1 MKQIPRKAWTRVAA
15 MFAALCMV
23 LALMPA
29 MAFATPATTGSIN
42 FLSASSTTLTVTSGQ
57 TATVGSLLGD
67 PTVNG
72 DEWHYDYVVTSGT
85 DITVNK
91 HTGVVTASSVTADT
105 TATVT
110 VYLMSENAPTGNN
123 GKPCTGFTILDQETV
138 TVNVTASNTYG
149 YQGNSMTLKMTS
161 PTVSSFSG
169 NNTSGWTNQLA
180 ASTPVDGYYYFTVKL
195 SNGFK
200 SYNTAALFAN
210 RNAGN
215 VTISDS
221 AGSTSYSLATDNSGY
236 VTIDSVDTNTKT
248 VTVKVSSDVVTTGD
262 TRLTFSSAFCGNNS
276 TNTLGTTIT
285 FVIN

>member
-123 GKPCTGFTILDQETV
+123 GKPCTDFTVLDQETV
-138 TVNVTASNTYG
+138 TVNVTATNTYG

-161 PTVSSFSG
+161 PTVTSFSG
-169 NNTSGWTNQLA
+169 SNTSGWTNQLA

-200 SYNTAALFAN
+200 NYNTAALFAS
-210 RNAGN
+210 RNADYVSVKNGSSYQYLQSSNTGN
-215 VTISDS
+215 
-221 AGSTSYSLATDNSGY
+221 
-236 VTIDSVDTNTKT
+236 VTIDSVDNDTKT
-248 VTVKVSSDVVTTGD
+248 VTVKVASSIVTSGSTQLVFASGF
-262 TRLTFSSAFCGNNS
+262 RGNNNS
-276 TNTLGTTIT
+276 NTLGCNIA
-285 FVIN
+285 FVIR